1 MHNKLNTLKN
11 RKRHTKRIYVTPS
24 LSKKRVKITIKSKQN
39 GLENKDFRKIAQ
51 IIKNEIDGNDT
62 DFSYAKLQ
70 IQLLLK
76 IYSSSMIE
84 VKKTASDKILIKIT

>member
-1 MHNKLNTLKN
+1 MHNILNTLKN
-11 RKRHTKRIYVTPS
+11 RKRHVKRICVTPS

-39 GLENKDFRKIAQ
+39 GLEEKDFRKIAQ
-51 IIKNEIDGNDT
+51 IIKNEFDGNDT

-76 IYSSSMIE
+76 IYSSSMVEI
-84 VKKTASDKILIKIT
+84 KKTASDKVWVKIT